1 MSKKTDELLHTV
13 PVLKEGQKL
22 QWVVVMRVET
32 GILVD
37 CADGAITGI
46 ILQKEMRDLLRNGVD
61 LSVGASIEAE
71 LINPTIRHK
80 EGYYIIS
87 VTKLLQI
94 DVWKN
99 IISKIET
106 NEIFTV
112 IPTEAN
118 LWGLLVDMHGIKGF
132 IPLSQLAPIHYPRV
146 EDGDQEQIFDKLL
159 DLIGKEFNV
168 RAISI
173 DEEEKRVILSEREA
187 LKEETEKILAEIE
200 VGKSYDGV
208 VSGVSS
214 YGLFVTLGGSVEWLV
229 HISEL
234 TFGHVAHINKL
245 AKIGDPFE
253 VKVIGLEN
261 GKISLSRKQLKGD
274 PWEYIPKNFKIWYI
288 IEGEIVR
295 FVPYGVFM
303 RIYDDINGLIHLS
316 ELSKKSQV
324 KIGQTVQAKLI
335 LLDIRSRKIGLSMRA
350 LEAPVEGEE
359 AVPSKRWVTK
369 KPETKTVESSV
380 ETITGTPQEVTD

>member
-1 MSKKTDELLHTV
+1 MTKKKEELLHV
-13 PVLKEGQKL
+13 PMLKEGQKL
-22 QWVVVMRVET
+22 QWVVVKKVDT

-37 CADGAITGI
+37 CADGAVTGI

-61 LSVGASIEAE
+61 LSIGASVEAE

-112 IPTEAN
+112 VPTEAN
-118 LWGLLVDMHGIKGF
+118 LWGLLVDMHGIKWF

-159 DLIGKEFNV
+159 DLIGKEFRV

-200 VGKSYDGV
+200 VGKSYEGV

-214 YGLFVTLGGSVEWLV
+214 YGLFVTLGGSVEGLV

-234 TFGHVAHINKL
+234 TFGHVSHISKL
-245 AKIGDPFE
+245 ANIGDPFE

-261 GKISLSRKQLKGD
+261 GKISLSRKQLKWD
-274 PWEYIPKNFKIWYI
+274 PWDYIPKNFKIWDI

-316 ELSKKSQV
+316 ELSKKNQV

-335 LLDIRSRKIGLSMRA
+335 LLDTRARKIGLSMRV
-350 LEAPVEGEE
+350 LEAPTEGEE
-359 AVPSKRWVTK
+359 APATSKRWATK
-369 KPETKTVESSV
+369 KPEAKTEVE
-380 ETITGTPQEVTD
+380 ITTPAEDSAE

>member
-1 MSKKTDELLHTV
+1 MSKKTEELLNV

-37 CADGAITGI
+37 CADGAVTGI
-46 ILQKEMRDLLRNGVD
+46 ILQKEMRDLIRNGVD

-112 IPTEAN
+112 VPTEAN

-146 EDGDQEQIFDKLL
+146 EDWDQEQIFDKLL

-200 VGKSYDGV
+200 VWKSYDGV

-214 YGLFVTLGGSVEWLV
+214 YGLFVTLGGSVEGLV

-234 TFGHVAHINKL
+234 TFWHVTHINKL

-274 PWEYIPKNFKIWYI
+274 PWEYIPKNFKIWDI

-295 FVPYGVFM
+295 FVPYWVFM

-350 LEAPVEGEE
+350 LETPVEGEE
-359 AVPSKRWVTK
+359 AVPSKRWTTK
-369 KPETKTVESSV
+369 PSVAKAETKAIEVKPETT
-380 ETITGTPQEVTD
+380 QEVA

>member
-1 MSKKTDELLHTV
+1 MSKKTDAQLTTV

-22 QWVVVMRVET
+22 QWVVVMKVDT

-112 IPTEAN
+112 VPTEAN

-159 DLIGKEFNV
+159 DLIGKEFSV

-214 YGLFVTLGGSVEWLV
+214 YGLFVTLGGSVEGLV

-274 PWEYIPKNFKIWYI
+274 PWEYIPKNFKIWDI

-316 ELSKKSQV
+316 ELSKKNQV

-350 LEAPVEGEE
+350 LEAPVDGEE
-359 AVPSKRWVTK
+359 AAPSKRWA
-369 KPETKTVESSV
+369 TKTPIAKATPTEEVSEESV
-380 ETITGTPQEVTD
+380 E

>member
-1 MSKKTDELLHTV
+1 MSTQTLESLSQNLPLV
-13 PVLKEGQKL
+13 KEGQKL
-22 QWVVVMRVET
+22 KWVVVKKIET
-32 GILVD
+32 GVLVD
-37 CADGAITGI
+37 CADGAITAI
-46 ILQKEMRDLLRNGVD
+46 ILQKEVRDLLRNEVD
-61 LSVGASIEAE
+61 LSIGATLEAE

-94 DVWKN
+94 DVRKG
-99 IISKIET
+99 IVSKIET

-112 IPTEAN
+112 VPTEAN
-118 LWGLLVDMHGIKGF
+118 LWWLIVDMHGIKWF

-159 DLIGKEFNV
+159 DMLGKPISV
-168 RAISI
+168 RGITL
-173 DEEEKRVILSEREA
+173 DEEDGKVILSEREA

-200 VGKSYDGV
+200 VGKSYNGI

-214 YGLFVTLGGSVEWLV
+214 YGLFVTLGGSVEGLV

-234 TFGHVAHINKL
+234 TFWHVSHIDNL

-274 PWEYIPKNFKIWYI
+274 PWSMIPTKFKVGDI
-288 IEGEIVR
+288 IEGEVVR
-295 FVPYGVFM
+295 FVPYGVFV

-316 ELSKKSQV
+316 ELSKKNQV
-324 KIGQTVQAKLI
+324 KIGQVVQAKLI
-335 LLDIRSRKIGLSMRA
+335 LLDTKSRKIGLSMRT
-350 LEAPVEGEE
+350 LEGGAASEE
-359 AVPSKRWVTK
+359 ATSAPAKKRTK
-369 KPETKTVESSV
+369 KPEAAVVAPSEEATVSE
-380 ETITGTPQEVTD
+380 